1 MGDFFYLACGAPKMG
16 KDTRLAEASGLLNQQ
31 CSRFELLT
39 LELAFWVQWLSTHLI
54 RWALREPQ

>member
-1 MGDFFYLACGAPKMG
+1 MG
-16 KDTRLAEASGLLNQQ
+16 KDTWLAEASGLLNQQ